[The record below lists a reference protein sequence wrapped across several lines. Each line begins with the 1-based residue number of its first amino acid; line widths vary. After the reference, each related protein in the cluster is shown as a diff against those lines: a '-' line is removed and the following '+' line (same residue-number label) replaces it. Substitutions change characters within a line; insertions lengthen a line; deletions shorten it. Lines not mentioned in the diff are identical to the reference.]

1 MRLIFQLFMLLFL
14 LTFCV
19 SCKNEVKK
27 PDNPTDVPAM
37 VVTNTPEGV
46 LRAYQELIDNNRFDE
61 AKRLSTQ
68 SGQKF
73 LEQLRILS
81 TADTGDQPLETDRTV
96 FNKINCR
103 QGVDKAVCTYE
114 IITEGENI
122 PDSISLV
129 YQNEKWLIDI
139 PEENFLM
146 EVDSLELMMKEM
158 DTKKKK

>member
-1 MRLIFQLFMLLFL
+1 MRLFLPFFSLLLL
-14 LTFCV
+14 LTLCE

-27 PDNPTDVPAM
+27 IETPADVPAM

-61 AKRLSTQ
+61 AKRLSTL

-81 TADTGDQPLETDRTV
+81 TADTGDQPLETEKTV

-103 QGVDKAVCTYE
+103 QSPNKAVCTYE
-114 IITEGENI
+114 IITDGENI
-122 PDSISLV
+122 PDSIALV
-129 YQNEKWLIDI
+129 YQNDKWLVDI
-139 PEENFLM
+139 PEENYLM
-146 EVDSLELMMKEM
+146 DVDSLELMMKEM